1 MTVSVV
7 VGGDGRIIRAK
18 TRRENVKDFHYSF
31 QIGNTEVDMF
41 NLLQLDLVS
50 LRLLV
55 LAAKTQNL
63 TQAATSAH
71 MSVSAASKRLAELE
85 RVTHCSLFTRVARGL
100 QLTPAGRG
108 LAEHARTILDAAE
121 QMAHDATDYAN
132 GVRGHVRLFANTSA
146 VIQFL
151 PQDLAAF
158 LAANPQVR
166 IELEEVLSDRAI
178 HAVEKGQAEIGIFAD
193 NVAAPGLH
201 IHPYRHDR
209 LVVLVPQGHVL
220 AQRASVALAETL
232 DFDYVA
238 LNQGSSLLRRIND
251 AAASTGKRLK
261 VRIQVSSF
269 DGICRMIEAGLGIG
283 ILPLGSVHPG
293 LLETKL
299 RAIPL
304 EGQWASRTLY
314 VGVAD
319 TSRLSPE
326 AANLFSYLSNL
337 EG

>member
-1 MTVSVV
+1 ML
-7 VGGDGRIIRAK
+7 
-18 TRRENVKDFHYSF
+18 
-31 QIGNTEVDMF
+31 

-55 LAAKTQNL
+55 LAAQTENL
-63 TQAATSAH
+63 TQAANGAH
-71 MSVSAASKRLAELE
+71 MTVSAASKRLAELE
-85 RVTHCSLFTRVARGL
+85 RVTQCNLFTRVARGL

-108 LAEHARTILDAAE
+108 LAEHARTMLDVAQ
-121 QMAHDATDYAN
+121 QMAHDASDYAK

-158 LAANPQVR
+158 LAANPDVR
-166 IELEEVLSDRAI
+166 IELAEALSDHTI
-178 HAVEKGQAEIGIFAD
+178 HAVENGHAEIGIFAD
-193 NVAAPGLH
+193 NVPAPGLQTR
-201 IHPYRHDR
+201 PYRQDR
-209 LVVLVPQGHVL
+209 LVVLVPNAHPL
-220 AQRASVALAETL
+220 AQLPTVSLANTL
-232 DFDYVA
+232 DYDYVA

-293 LLETKL
+293 LLASKL

-304 EGQWASRTLY
+304 EGDWAVRTLY

-319 TSRLSPE
+319 ASRLSPE
-326 AANLFSYLSNL
+326 AANLYNYLSTL
-337 EG
+337 IGPSCP